1 MEDSHDGRMSKVAV
15 IIPARYGST
24 RFPGKPL
31 FEIAGKPLVRHVWE
45 RVSHARGVDLVIVA
59 TDDLRIAEVAFGF
72 GAEVALTSP
81 RCKTGTD
88 RCAEVASRLK
98 GYRSVINVQGDEPL
112 IDPALVGKLAGE
124 LRKDRSIR
132 MITAATPMEL
142 AEVENPNVVKVV
154 TARSGDALYFS
165 RSPIPYDRDGA
176 GHVPL
181 RHLGIYGYDVK
192 FLMQFVKWREG
203 ALERLEKLEQLRALE
218 NGVAIRVVKTRHQA
232 VGVDTPADA
241 ELVERIL
248 AQKG

>member
-1 MEDSHDGRMSKVAV
+1 MSKVAV

-45 RVSHARGVDLVIVA
+45 RVSRARGVDSVIVA
-59 TDDLRIAEVAFGF
+59 TDDMRIAEAAFGF

-81 RCKTGTD
+81 KCKTGTD

-98 GYRSVINVQGDEPL
+98 GYRCVINVQGDEPL
-112 IDPALVGKLAGE
+112 IDPKLVGKLAGE
-124 LRKDRSIR
+124 LREDRSIR

-142 AEVENPNVVKVV
+142 GEVTNPNVVKVV
-154 TARSGDALYFS
+154 MGRSGDALYFS
-165 RSPIPYDRDGA
+165 RSPIPYDRDA
-176 GHVPL
+176 LGHVPL
-181 RHLGIYGYDVK
+181 RHLGIYGYDVR

-203 ALERLEKLEQLRALE
+203 VLERLEKLEQLRALE
-218 NGVAIRVVKTRHQA
+218 NGVPIRVVKTRHQA

-241 ELVERIL
+241 AAVERIL
-248 AQKG
+248 SQKG

>member
-1 MEDSHDGRMSKVAV
+1 M

-31 FEIAGKPLVRHVWE
+31 FEIAGKPLIRHVWE
-45 RVSHARGVDLVIVA
+45 RVSRARGVDSVIVA
-59 TDDLRIAEVAFGF
+59 TDDMRIAEAAFGF

-81 RCKTGTD
+81 KCKTGTD

-98 GYRSVINVQGDEPL
+98 GYRCVINVQGDEPL
-112 IDPALVGKLAGE
+112 IDPKLVGKLAGE
-124 LRKDRSIR
+124 LREDRSIR

-142 AEVENPNVVKVV
+142 GEVTNPNVVKVV
-154 TARSGDALYFS
+154 MGRGGDALYFS
-165 RSPIPYDRDGA
+165 RSPIPYDRDAA

-181 RHLGIYGYDVK
+181 RHLGIYGYHVR

-203 ALERLEKLEQLRALE
+203 VLERLEKLEQLRALE
-218 NGVAIRVVKTRHQA
+218 NGVPIRVVKTRHQA

-241 ELVERIL
+241 VAVERIL
-248 AQKG
+248 SQKG

>member
-1 MEDSHDGRMSKVAV
+1 MSKLAV
-15 IIPARYGST
+15 IIPARFGST

-31 FEIAGKPLVRHVWE
+31 FEIAGKPLIRHVWE
-45 RVSHARGVDLVIVA
+45 RVSKARGVDAVIVA
-59 TDDLRIAEVAFGF
+59 TDDMRIAEAAFGF
-72 GAEVALTSP
+72 GAEVALTST

-88 RCAEVASRLK
+88 RCAEVAARLK

-112 IDPALVGKLAGE
+112 IDPLLVAKIARAMRG
-124 LRKDRSIR
+124 DRSIR
-132 MITAATPMEL
+132 MITAATAL
-142 AEVENPNVVKVV
+142 DVAEVSNPNVVKVV
-154 TARSGDALYFS
+154 VGRGGDALYFS
-165 RSPIPYDRDGA
+165 RSPIPYDRDGL

-181 RHLGIYGYDVK
+181 RHLGIYGYDVR

-241 ELVERIL
+241 ECVERIL
-248 AQKG
+248 SQKG